1 MEPNEIIT
9 NIGTFVLPLVTAA
22 AGWLAGRRKQKNDFL
37 HDLQSS
43 INLLS
48 SENKRLLEEITSA
61 NNEIIALRKEN
72 EELKASV
79 DHTDGPELGNPVKDN
94 LLTHLDA
101 HYHRLTAEDVLLE
114 VLHRFVASVRH

>member
-1 MEPNEIIT
+1 MLLNDEFKQLNIRYMETNEIIT
-9 NIGTFVLPLVTAA
+9 NIGTYVLPLVTAA

-79 DHTDGPELGNPVKDN
+79 DHLCSENTVLKDEIRQ
-94 LLTHLDA
+94 LKISLKH
-101 HYHRLTAEDVLLE
+101 
-114 VLHRFVASVRH
+114 

>member
-1 MEPNEIIT
+1 MLLNDEFKQLNIRHMETNEIIT
-9 NIGTFVLPLVTAA
+9 NIGTYVLPLVTAA
-22 AGWLAGRRKQKNDFL
+22 AGWLTGRRKQKNDFL

-79 DHTDGPELGNPVKDN
+79 DHLCSENTVLKDEIRQ
-94 LLTHLDA
+94 LKISLKH
-101 HYHRLTAEDVLLE
+101 
-114 VLHRFVASVRH
+114 